1 MHLLTLSQHSPPLP
15 PPAAEPSRRNTE
27 EKLPKPSASKPS
39 ASKPPGSTKR
49 LRTAFSASQLGALEI
64 AFRIS
69 PYPDTYGK
77 EQIASLTGI
86 SETKVQVWFQNRR
99 ARYRKREMPLEAQN
113 PPAAIV
119 RNPAQQSAMLQA
131 YLTALALQG
140 GIRPPNAPG
149 PSVPQQFYAPGGH
162 FYATGFA
169 AMPRPA
175 AAAYP
180 HPGYYPYPVPTS
192 TPMAAAS
199 QTQGNTNKKTQESEE
214 EEQ

>member
-1 MHLLTLSQHSPPLP
+1 
-15 PPAAEPSRRNTE
+15 
-27 EKLPKPSASKPS
+27 
-39 ASKPPGSTKR
+39 
-49 LRTAFSASQLGALEI
+49 
-64 AFRIS
+64 
-69 PYPDTYGK
+69 
-77 EQIASLTGI
+77 
-86 SETKVQVWFQNRR
+86 
-99 ARYRKREMPLEAQN
+99 MPLEAQN
-113 PPAAIV
+113 PPAAVV

-149 PSVPQQFYAPGGH
+149 PSVPQQFYAPGGP

-192 TPMAAAS
+192 TPMAAAV

-214 EEQ
+214 EEQWSRETQTQQKASDYNQWLTVATCTCIFFSKLSFICKLGRLCV